1 MKITVP
7 DIPSQLAGAL
17 SLRWLARQEETVTK
31 GQPIFQLENDT
42 LSLEVAAPS
51 AGVLAGRQ
59 VPTGAQVM
67 PGDEVCEL
75 EPSRPRDTSEGGT
88 VPPSAPGD
96 PGSPALTGGP
106 TDAPFVDG
114 KGERAIYQSLGEAIR
129 LTIQNNV
136 QQFVAPENVQ
146 HLYHG
151 EAWVHNVDTADP
163 EPGQFIEHM
172 VELEVKF
179 QDIADNDFSV
189 LPKYIH
195 DTAEGMT
202 SQTVSELFSV
212 VAKSTEK
219 TGNSVSVK
227 EEGSFKQAFLRMLE
241 TIEFSVGRDGQVQ
254 RPEMHLSPQMYEQVL
269 PELQQSDETFR
280 QQVDAITREK
290 EQQALQ
296 AEADRLAKFASGQEI

>member
-7 DIPSQLAGAL
+7 EIPTELAGAL
-17 SLRWLARQEETVTK
+17 SLRWLVGKDETVTK

-42 LSLEVAAPS
+42 LSLEVAAPI
-51 AGVLAGRQ
+51 AGVLADRQ
-59 VPTGAQVM
+59 VATGAQVS
-67 PGDEVCEL
+67 PGDEVCGL
-75 EPSRPRDTSEGGT
+75 EPSRLRDTSDSAT
-88 VPPSAPGD
+88 TPTSAPGD
-96 PGSPALTGGP
+96 PSSPELTGP
-106 TDAPFVDG
+106 LADAPFVDS
-114 KGERAIYQSLGEAIR
+114 KGERAIYQALGEAIR
-129 LTIQNNV
+129 STIQNNV

-163 EPGQFIEHM
+163 EPGQFTEHM

-189 LPKYIH
+189 LPRYIH

-219 TGNSVSVK
+219 SGNNVSVK

-254 RPEMHLSPQMYEQVL
+254 RPEMHLSPQMYEQIL
-269 PELQQSDETFR
+269 PELQQEDETFR
-280 QQVDAITREK
+280 QQVDAITKEK

-296 AEADRLAKFASGQEI
+296 AEADRLAKFATGQES